1 MEIEN
6 IDFISM
12 HTLINRKVKFN
23 DVLFE
28 IIDFEFEFNGY
39 PAYNIRCKFKL
50 NCLDKK
56 QKKFDAD
63 DLETIKEVGVD
74 MKHIELIE
82 ESFEYE
88 PKDFSLIVKVGKEK

>member
-1 MEIEN
+1 MEREN

-12 HTLINRKVKFN
+12 HTLIERKVKL
-23 DVLFE
+23 DGILFE
-28 IIDFEFEFNGY
+28 IIDFDFEFNGY
-39 PAYNIRCKFKL
+39 PMYNIECNFKL
-50 NCLDKK
+50 NCLDDK
-56 QKKFDAD
+56 QKKFDID

-88 PKDFSLIVKVGKEK
+88 AKDFSLIVKVGK